1 MWRREDIRSLFE
13 SRLSDGDIATM
24 RIDTPAG
31 TLLVMGEPQQDL
43 TGRTLLVVGVHTNG
57 EARSGPLANAIGVA
71 NLQVIGQA
79 FLEAFDYDEL
89 VLEGA
94 VRTSGKRKG
103 MRPRAIRFTRHPE
116 PAA

>member
-1 MWRREDIRSLFE
+1 MWRRKEIEFVLE
-13 SRLSDGDIATM
+13 SRLSEGAIATM
-24 RIDTPAG
+24 RIETPVG
-31 TLLVMGEPQQDL
+31 SLLVMGEPQQDL
-43 TGRTLLVVGVHTNG
+43 AGRTLLVVGVHTNG
-57 EARSGPLANAIGVA
+57 EVRSGLLANAVGAA

-94 VRTSGKRKG
+94 IRTSGKRKG
-103 MRPRAIRFTRHPE
+103 KRPRAIRFTRRPE